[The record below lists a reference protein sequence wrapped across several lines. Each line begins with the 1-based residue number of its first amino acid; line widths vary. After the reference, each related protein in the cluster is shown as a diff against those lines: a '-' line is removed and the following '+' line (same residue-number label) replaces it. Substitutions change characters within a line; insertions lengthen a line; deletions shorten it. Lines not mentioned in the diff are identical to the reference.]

1 MNNIGININTSK
13 DKNQKVL
20 KSIIETI
27 RRNKEDI
34 DITLFKDSEG
44 INSQTVSKLDMMIVL
59 GGDGTI
65 LRTSRKMED
74 KKIPILGIN
83 IGHLG
88 FLTNVTT
95 NDFSQIIRQI
105 FEGDF
110 SIEERMRIKCKINNN
125 EIDYTAL
132 NDVVLARGILSRII
146 NFSVYIDE
154 NYYSDFVSDGIIIS
168 TPTGSTA
175 YNLSAGGP
183 IIHSKL
189 DVITV
194 TPICP
199 HSINMKSI
207 VLDSKSTIK
216 IKPHITEEELYLTL
230 DGQEAIELKKG
241 DEITISISKSKCKF
255 IKLQQDD
262 YFKLLREKII
272 YRN

>member
-1 MNNIGININTSK
+1 MKNIGININTSK

-20 KSIIETI
+20 ESIINTI
-27 RRNKEDI
+27 RKNKEDV
-34 DITLFKDSEG
+34 DIVVFKDSEG
-44 INSQTVSKLDMMIVL
+44 IDSQTVSTLDIMIVL

-65 LRTSRKMED
+65 LRTARKMED

-88 FLTNVTT
+88 FLTSVTT
-95 NDFSQIIRQI
+95 EDFSQIIKQI
-105 FEGDF
+105 FEGNF
-110 SIEERMRIKCKINNN
+110 SIEKRMRIKCKINNN
-125 EIDYTAL
+125 ETDYTAL
-132 NDVVLARGILSRII
+132 NDVVLARGILSRIV

-154 NYYSDFVSDGIIIS
+154 NYYSDFLSDGIIIS

-194 TPICP
+194 TPICS
-199 HSINMKSI
+199 HSINIRSI
-207 VLDSKSTIK
+207 VLDSKCTIK
-216 IKPHITEEELYLTL
+216 IKPQITEEKLYLTL

-241 DEITISISKSKCKF
+241 DEITISISESKCKF
-255 IKLQQDD
+255 IKLQQED